1 MTRTGAA
8 AAALAACL
16 ALAVPAAGEAPR
28 PLVPEIGTPPPEP
41 APPVETPPISVTPLA
56 PPDAASLGSGVPVPL
71 SFAGSEP
78 ARLLALLGRLDFP
91 APAEAVKGR
100 LVALLAAPWPGASGG
115 PEVLLA
121 RARAL
126 ASAGGGEE
134 AAGLVL
140 LPAGDAGFAEARL
153 LAAEALAQEGATD
166 RACAVA
172 EPLTSE
178 NRAAVALRFACA
190 FLRGERD
197 RAALVLDLA
206 QERGVELP
214 ANFLALAG
222 SALAGAP
229 LPPDPADDD
238 TRAARLLLF
247 GRLPLALDGPL
258 PASATPALLRVVAGN
273 GEVAAAIRL
282 DAAERAGAANLLPV
296 RELRSLM
303 QALAPADI
311 PEGVPRDPPG
321 RAAFVRAIFAE
332 ELPAARATLL
342 QRAVPAVPAGIER
355 VRWLELLGPAAV
367 ALPVDPSLLWA
378 LDGIL
383 PPLLAAGD
391 FARAGEW
398 LGLARSRGAAE
409 TAVRAAGGAAVLA
422 GLLALPA
429 DTDGPAL
436 QRALLAA
443 LSRGLGLAVP
453 EALWTRLAAEEPAG
467 APVPPPAVS
476 LWSIAADAL
485 AAGRTGEAVLA
496 ALALLGPAPEAASPQ
511 ALGHSLAV
519 LRQAG
524 EGELARRLAVAVALA
539 LRL

>member
-1 MTRTGAA
+1 M
-8 AAALAACL
+8 ALAACL
-16 ALAVPAAGEAPR
+16 AAAVPAAGEAPR
-28 PLVPEIGTPPPEP
+28 PLVPEIGTPAPEP
-41 APPVETPPISVTPLA
+41 APPVATPQIAVTPLA

-71 SFAGSEP
+71 SFAGSDP
-78 ARLLALLGRLDFP
+78 ARLLALLGRLDVP
-91 APAEAVKGR
+91 APADAVRER

-115 PEVLLA
+115 PAVLLA

-126 ASAGGGEE
+126 ASAGAGEE
-134 AAGLVL
+134 AAGLAL
-140 LPAGDAGFAEARL
+140 LPAGDAGSAEARL
-153 LAAEALAQEGATD
+153 LAAAALAQEGAVD

-172 EPLTSE
+172 EPLASDTP
-178 NRAAVALRFACA
+178 AAVALHFACA
-190 FLRGERD
+190 FLRGDPD
-197 RAALVLDLA
+197 RATLVLELA
-206 QERGVELP
+206 NERGIGLP
-214 ANFLALAG
+214 ESFAMLAEAVRT
-222 SALAGAP
+222 GAP
-229 LPPDPADDD
+229 LPPDAADDD
-238 TRAARLLLF
+238 TRATRLLFF

-258 PASATPALLRVVAGN
+258 PASAAPAVLRVVAGN

-282 DAAERAGAANLLPV
+282 DAAERAAAAGVLPV
-296 RELRSLM
+296 GELRSLM

-321 RAAFVRAIFAE
+321 RAALVRAIFVE

-355 VRWLELLGPAAV
+355 VRWLELLGPAAA

-422 GLLALPA
+422 GLLPLPA

-443 LSRGLGLAVP
+443 LARGLGLAVP
-453 EALWTRLAAEEPAG
+453 EALWTRLVADEPPA

-476 LWSIAADAL
+476 LWTIAADAL